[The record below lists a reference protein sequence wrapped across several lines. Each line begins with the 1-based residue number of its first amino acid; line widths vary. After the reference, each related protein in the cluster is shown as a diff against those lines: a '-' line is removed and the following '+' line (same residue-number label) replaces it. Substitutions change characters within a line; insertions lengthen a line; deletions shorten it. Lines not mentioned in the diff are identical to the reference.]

1 MKKIIFVTL
10 VLSLSVSFSQEKI
23 KRAKENLK
31 DKNYDEVVYHS
42 LEISPGASTR
52 SKTNKYEQDE
62 ELSLGA
68 MLAIGLAW
76 FPLMESP
83 LTIDK
88 EMRNAELQPYPYFQK
103 SKGDYSYTQ
112 NRNFIL
118 RTHISDYFLKFGYVK
133 ANQFQVNLRI
143 GDRFGLSPSYTHY
156 WGEED
161 GKIEKLDL
169 FYTTIDYYRIRTQIF
184 TLNWG
189 VGAAY
194 LGNEVKK
201 GGLALNF
208 GAGFYIKPISLKLNY
223 KTAFLGGDLNNNADQ
238 FEINPT
244 FHFKQYEV
252 GAKYFYHNIGGVKF
266 NGVGFGAGVYF

>member
-1 MKKIIFVTL
+1 MKKIIFVAFAL
-10 VLSLSVSFSQEKI
+10 CAIVSFGQEKI
-23 KRAKENLK
+23 KRAKDNLK
-31 DKNYDEVVYHS
+31 DEP
-42 LEISPGASTR
+42 LENTEYIPMQVNSVSSTR
-52 SKTNKYEQDE
+52 SKSYDDDDE
-62 ELSLGA
+62 MGIGT

-76 FPLMESP
+76 FPLVESP

-112 NRNFIL
+112 DRDFIF
-118 RTHISDYFLKFGYVK
+118 RTHVSDYFLKSNYVK
-133 ANQFQVNLRI
+133 ANQLQVNLRI
-143 GDRFGLSPSYTHY
+143 GDRFGFSPSYTHY
-156 WGEED
+156 WGKENDKTER
-161 GKIEKLDL
+161 LDL
-169 FYTTIDYYRIRTQIF
+169 FYATIDYYRIRTQIF

-208 GAGFYIKPISLKLNY
+208 GAGFHIKPISVKINY
-223 KTAFLGGDLNNNADQ
+223 KTAFLGGDLNDNADQ
-238 FEINPT
+238 FEFNPT

-252 GAKYFYHNIGGVKF
+252 GAKYFHHKIGGVKF
-266 NGVGFGAGVYF
+266 NGVGFGAGIYF